1 MNVSPPATVR
11 ASGLRKRFGATVA
24 LDDVDLTVGPGVTGL
39 LGPNGAGKTTLLRI
53 LATVLAP
60 DAGSVESLGVDSSTH
75 AGRLEV
81 RRRLGYVPQE
91 PGFHRSFTAFE
102 FVDYVAILKEWA
114 DRRARHDETRRVL
127 SLVGLDPVMHKRIR
141 DLSGGMRRRLAIAQA
156 LIGRPDLLVLDEPTA
171 GLDPVNASAVRR
183 LINDIKTKAK
193 ATLIVS
199 SHNMAE
205 IQELC
210 GAVAILHNGKL
221 VEHRS
226 VAELTE
232 AKGNVRMTFGRKLES
247 PEVEKIRALPG
258 VGEVDVDTQNEY
270 TIELK
275 LAAGQTA
282 DQLIGALVSELA
294 KSGLVPRSVKEG
306 ASLEEKFLEA
316 TGHSNQAR

>member
-1 MNVSPPATVR
+1 M
-11 ASGLRKRFGATVA
+11 
-24 LDDVDLTVGPGVTGL
+24 
-39 LGPNGAGKTTLLRI
+39 
-53 LATVLAP
+53 
-60 DAGSVESLGVDSSTH
+60 
-75 AGRLEV
+75 
-81 RRRLGYVPQE
+81 
-91 PGFHRSFTAFE
+91 
-102 FVDYVAILKEWA
+102 
-114 DRRARHDETRRVL
+114 
-127 SLVGLDPVMHKRIR
+127 
-141 DLSGGMRRRLAIAQA
+141 
-156 LIGRPDLLVLDEPTA
+156 
-171 GLDPVNASAVRR
+171 RR

-199 SHNMAE
+199 SHNMGE

-247 PEVEKIRALPG
+247 AEVDKIRALPG
-258 VGEVDVDTQNEY
+258 VGTIDVDTQNEY

-282 DQLIGALVSELA
+282 EQLIGALVAELA
-294 KSGLVPRSVKEG
+294 KSGLIPRSVKEG

-316 TGHSNQAR
+316 TGHTNQAR